1 MRPLPEDDFYPFAPA
16 FVNSHELPLNFGRK
30 IAQQRI
36 GRRMNMQCRS
46 HQIQQRLCVRQ
57 LAAFEIS
64 EAREFAARMVPLDAR
79 PVVQP
84 LEWEMNILVS
94 FQFHDSQPP
103 CLCGHEHVDH
113 GPVCC
118 GKRRH
123 LGIPARRLQSPL
135 DHTHVAHHQRLQ
147 PTLGAHPPQRALA
160 RAVSMAGMP
169 TTIPELPE
177 LVFIN
182 YFENALLRTYAKY
195 DLLDAVK

>member
-36 GRRMNMQCRS
+36 GRRMNMQGRS
-46 HQIQQRLCVRQ
+46 HQIQQRLFVRQ

-64 EAREFAARMVPLDAR
+64 ETREFAAPMVPLDAR

-94 FQFHDSQPP
+94 FQFHNSQPP
-103 CLCGHEHVDH
+103 CLRGREHVDPR
-113 GPVCC
+113 PVCG
-118 GKRRH
+118 GKRWNLR
-123 LGIPARRLQSPL
+123 IPARRLQSPI
-135 DHTHVAHHQRLQ
+135 DQTHVAHHQRLQ
-147 PTLGAHPPQRALA
+147 PTLGAHPPQRVLA
-160 RAVSMAGMP
+160 RSVWMAG
-169 TTIPELPE
+169 IPQTMRQLHELI
-177 LVFIN
+177 FIS

-195 DLLDAVK
+195 DLLGAEK